1 MPNIY
6 TLEVSKQK
14 KTGQAKLK
22 ETVTVEQREKTQEKI
37 LYKDNTGSS
46 LCQVLETGLLHFEHK
61 SYWAGFIALVMNE
74 DESYNRMDYHD
85 VPL

>member
-22 ETVTVEQREKTQEKI
+22 ETVTAEQREKTQERI
-37 LYKDNTGSS
+37 LYRDNTGSS
-46 LCQVLETGLLHFEHK
+46 LRQVLETGLLHFEHK
-61 SYWAGFIALVMNE
+61 LYLAGLIALVMNE